1 MTENQQPERVD
12 LRVRTKQFAL
22 RVIRLFSAL
31 PKRIEA
37 EVIGRQVLRSG
48 TSVGANF
55 REAHRARSDAEF
67 LDSGRG
73 REGVGG
79 ASWELLPEV
88 RRRWRQV
95 RAVEANLEALFPTP
109 PSEPAGDTPAPPRQ
123 DPSLP
128 HIPGYEMQA
137 LLGRGGM
144 GVVYQARH
152 LRLNRT
158 VALKLLLAGRHPD
171 PQDLA
176 RFQREAEAGAGL
188 RHTNIVQVYDVGGH
202 EGRPVLTIA

>member
-67 LDSGRG
+67 VSKLGDCLKELEETCYWLD
-73 REGVGG
+73 
-79 ASWELLPEV
+79 LL
-88 RRRWRQV
+88 
-95 RAVEANLEALFPTP
+95 VEAEIVAADRLAALQG
-109 PSEPAGDTPAPPRQ
+109 ECNELIA
-123 DPSLP
+123 
-128 HIPGYEMQA
+128 I
-137 LLGRGGM
+137 
-144 GVVYQARH
+144 
-152 LRLNRT
+152 
-158 VALKLLLAGRHPD
+158 
-171 PQDLA
+171 
-176 RFQREAEAGAGL
+176 
-188 RHTNIVQVYDVGGH
+188 
-202 EGRPVLTIA
+202 LTTISKKVKSYAK